1 LSLSETKTLHRV
13 SEVYTEPDQVLTNAA
28 ELSQLK
34 ISSSDAAR
42 TLQTE
47 NERLESSA
55 KELRQQLCE
64 QKTSIKLAEDNEREA
79 NKLVQRREQE
89 VGLLK
94 GQLGEVIQQRNGLQR
109 RIDEELQPHVKQ
121 LEEQVFKLTQEV
133 ENFGNDKLELSKSVD
148 QLQSDQLNFNNGEVE
163 LSDKALEAIFG

>member
-1 LSLSETKTLHRV
+1 
-13 SEVYTEPDQVLTNAA
+13 
-28 ELSQLK
+28 LK
-34 ISSSDAAR
+34 D
-42 TLQTE
+42 
-47 NERLESSA
+47 
-55 KELRQQLCE
+55 
-64 QKTSIKLAEDNEREA
+64 
-79 NKLVQRREQE
+79 
-89 VGLLK
+89 
-94 GQLGEVIQQRNGLQR
+94 QLGEVIQQRNGLQR